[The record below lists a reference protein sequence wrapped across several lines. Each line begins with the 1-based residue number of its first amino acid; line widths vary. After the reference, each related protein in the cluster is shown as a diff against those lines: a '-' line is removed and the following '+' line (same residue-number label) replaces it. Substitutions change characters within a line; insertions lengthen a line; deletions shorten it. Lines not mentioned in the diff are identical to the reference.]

1 MSGLKNFGLLGL
13 ALCLAI
19 LSGCAVVQ
27 PALPTGKGETA
38 DALTTAQ
45 PAAAPSEP
53 VLRGVAVA
61 EAHKLNLLER
71 NEFLRAV
78 ELLKAGQAEPA
89 LPLLERLSQ
98 SENVV
103 TAVYID
109 LAKAYQLTEQK
120 EKAEEALK
128 KAIKLIPGHPLVSH
142 EYGLLLRRAGR
153 FEEARSLYQEALSY
167 YPDYLPIRKNLG
179 ILCDIYLND
188 QDCALEQFT
197 YYSQALPDDEQVKLW
212 VSELQL
218 R

>member
-1 MSGLKNFGLLGL
+1 MTGMTNFRLLGL
-13 ALCLAI
+13 ALCLVI
-19 LSGCAVVQ
+19 LSGCAVQ
-27 PALPTGKGETA
+27 LPLQSSKGEPV
-38 DALTTAQ
+38 DVRTTAQ
-45 PAAAPSEP
+45 SSAAPSEP
-53 VLRGVAVA
+53 ALRGFAVA
-61 EAHKLNLLER
+61 EPHKLNLLER
-71 NEFLRAV
+71 NEFQRAV

-89 LPLLERLSQ
+89 LQLLERLSQ

-109 LAKAYQLTEQK
+109 LAKAYLLKGQN

-128 KAIKLIPGHPLVSH
+128 NALKIIPGHPLASQ

-153 FEEARSLYQEALSY
+153 FAEARGLYEEALTH
-167 YPDYLPIRKNLG
+167 YPEYLPIRKNLG

-197 YYSQALPDDEQVKLW
+197 YYNQALPDDEQVKLW

>member
-1 MSGLKNFGLLGL
+1 MTGLTNFRLLGL
-13 ALCLAI
+13 ALCLVI
-19 LSGCAVVQ
+19 LSGCAVQ
-27 PALPTGKGETA
+27 LPLQSGKGEPA
-38 DALTTAQ
+38 DVRTTAQ
-45 PAAAPSEP
+45 SAPAPSEP
-53 VLRGVAVA
+53 ALCGFAVA
-61 EAHKLNLLER
+61 EPHKLNLLER

-78 ELLKAGQAEPA
+78 ELLKAGQAESA

-103 TAVYID
+103 TAVYVD
-109 LAKAYQLTEQK
+109 LAKAYLLTEQK
-120 EKAEEALK
+120 GKAEEALQS
-128 KAIKLIPGHPLVSH
+128 ALRLIPGHPLASQ
-142 EYGLLLRRAGR
+142 EYGVMLRRAGR
-153 FEEARSLYQEALSY
+153 FAEARGLYEDTLTY

-197 YYSQALPDDEQVKLW
+197 YYSQALPDDEQVRLW